1 MLPRSGPLTA
11 SHPVLILGEAIMRP
25 LWFVLLGLLA
35 FGVLQGPEPVAA
47 QMDIEIT
54 PFAGGTFFL
63 NAPPNQFAIPRRN
76 GTELLVT
83 EGKFDDGPTLGFL
96 LGLRLE
102 ERYAIEGMF
111 SWVSTGLRGGGGLG
125 GPIDAHSYMYSL
137 NFVFHLPMDGRV
149 QPFLGL
155 GVGGE
160 TYDYKLSTLENH
172 TEWMGNVAAGLTI
185 PMTSLAALRLEVR
198 DCLTRFESHVTNFGN
213 VTQNDLMLSAGVTF
227 DVTGNR

>member
-1 MLPRSGPLTA
+1 
-11 SHPVLILGEAIMRP
+11 MRP
-25 LWFVLLGLLA
+25 LRFVLLSLLA
-35 FGVLQGPEPVAA
+35 FAVLQGPEPVAA
-47 QMDIEIT
+47 QMDFEVT

-63 NAPPNQFAIPRRN
+63 NSPPNQFVIPRKN
-76 GTELLVT
+76 GTELMVT
-83 EGKFDDGPTLGFL
+83 GGKFDDGPSLGVL

-111 SWVSTGLRGGGGLG
+111 SWVSTGLSGGVGLG
-125 GPIDAHSYMYSL
+125 SPIDANSYMYSL

-149 QPFLGL
+149 RPFLGL
-155 GVGGE
+155 GAGGE
-160 TYDYKLSTLENH
+160 TYDYRLSTLKNH

-198 DCLTRFESHVTNFGN
+198 DCLTWFESHVSNIDN

-227 DVTGNR
+227 NVTGNR

>member
-1 MLPRSGPLTA
+1 MTPL
-11 SHPVLILGEAIMRP
+11 R
-25 LWFVLLGLLA
+25 FVLLSLLA
-35 FGVLQGPEPVAA
+35 FGVLRGPQPVAA

-54 PFAGGTFFL
+54 PFVGGTFFL
-63 NAPPNQFAIPRRN
+63 NSPPDQFTIPRKN
-76 GTELLVT
+76 GTPMMVT
-83 EGKFDDGPTLGFL
+83 GGEFDDGPTLGFL

-111 SWVSTGLRGGGGLG
+111 SWVSTGLSGGIVD
-125 GPIDAHSYMYSL
+125 PIDANSYMYSL

-160 TYDYKLSTLENH
+160 TYDYQISTLENH

-185 PMTSLAALRLEVR
+185 PLTSLAALRLEVR
-198 DCLTRFESHVTNFGN
+198 DCLTWFESHVSNVAN

-227 DVTGNR
+227 DLTGNR